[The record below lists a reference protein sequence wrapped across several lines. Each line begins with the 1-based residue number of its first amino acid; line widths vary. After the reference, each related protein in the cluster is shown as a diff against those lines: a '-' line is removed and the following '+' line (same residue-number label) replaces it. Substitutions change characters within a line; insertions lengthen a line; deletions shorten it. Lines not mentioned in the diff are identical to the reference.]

1 MKYSIEL
8 IRLLAVVLI
17 TLTHTRHSIT
27 EDSTFA
33 YFLVEQLPTVGTILL
48 SIISGYLF
56 QKISF
61 KRSELFMNKVKTLFI
76 PFLIANLSV
85 LCLVLIAKYIFD
97 FNFLNRLTFDI
108 TLITEGVLALNSPPI
123 NPPTY
128 FIRDIFVIFVL
139 IELIKNK
146 NIYMLLIILP
156 LFIFGN
162 LLLRYDILILFL
174 AGMVI
179 AKYETQL
186 ILPKIRIIL
195 LSILTLLC
203 FILILKTDITIY
215 KYPTALLIF
224 LTVINRDIKF
234 YNTGS
239 YSYLLHLYHSPIIV
253 ATYPVVQIITKN
265 DIYSVAIQASISF
278 LLIYILYAIT
288 RRRIWLRILCGYK

>member
-1 MKYSIEL
+1 
-8 IRLLAVVLI
+8 
-17 TLTHTRHSIT
+17 
-27 EDSTFA
+27 
-33 YFLVEQLPTVGTILL
+33 
-48 SIISGYLF
+48 
-56 QKISF
+56 
-61 KRSELFMNKVKTLFI
+61 
-76 PFLIANLSV
+76 
-85 LCLVLIAKYIFD
+85 
-97 FNFLNRLTFDI
+97 
-108 TLITEGVLALNSPPI
+108 
-123 NPPTY
+123 

-146 NIYMLLIILP
+146 NIYMLLIIIP

-224 LTVINRDIKF
+224 LIVINRDIKF

-253 ATYPVVQIITKN
+253 ATYPVVQIRSEEHTSELQSREKL
-265 DIYSVAIQASISF
+265 VCR
-278 LLIYILYAIT
+278 LL
-288 RRRIWLRILCGYK
+288 